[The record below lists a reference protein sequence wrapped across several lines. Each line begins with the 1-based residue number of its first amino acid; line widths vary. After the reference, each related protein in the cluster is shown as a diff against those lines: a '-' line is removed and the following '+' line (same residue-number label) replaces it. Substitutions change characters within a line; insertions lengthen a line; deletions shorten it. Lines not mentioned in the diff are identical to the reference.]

1 MKSRKNVIRQTL
13 AVLAGELA
21 FSALMVVIFAV
32 LGYYDTSVLLGAAAG
47 SVIATLN
54 FFFMALGV
62 EIAADKAENQ
72 DVKGGQALVSLSY
85 GFRLI
90 GLFVVLVVCAKTE
103 IFNLIALVIPL
114 AFTRP
119 VLTIAELF
127 NKKGGHET

>member
-1 MKSRKNVIRQTL
+1 MKIRKNVIDQTL
-13 AVLAGELA
+13 TVLAGELA
-21 FSALMVVIFAV
+21 LSAVMTAVFAV
-32 LGYYDTSVLLGAAAG
+32 LGYYDTSVLLGAATG

-62 EIAADKAENQ
+62 ELAADKAENQ

-85 GFRLI
+85 GIRLI
-90 GLFVVLVVCAKTE
+90 GLFVILVICAKTE

-119 VLTIAELF
+119 VLTIAELL
-127 NKKGGHET
+127 NKKGGHKT